1 MEPDFSALGERER
14 IARCLELA
22 QAELDRA
29 NASRNATT
37 RELHLSLVECWRSM
51 ARQFES
57 LSSLQAEIHAKKPEN
72 RRTPRP
78 SAKPGF
84 EEFDLRAP
92 KRFAT

>member
-22 QAELDRA
+22 QAQLDRA
-29 NASRNATT
+29 NACRNAKT
-37 RELHLSLVECWRSM
+37 RDLHQSLAECWRSM

-57 LSSLQAEIHAKKPEN
+57 LSSLRAEISNESGDH
-72 RRTPRP
+72 RTTRP
-78 SAKPGF
+78 LASSAFG
-84 EEFDLRAP
+84 EFDLRAT